1 MEELITQTNETGFHF
16 VDEAAPPALMKAL
29 ALEILKRNL
38 VVTWWTNIRFEKN
51 FTKDLCL
58 LLKASGCI
66 AVSGGLEVASDRLL
80 KLIDKGVTV
89 EQVAKVTRYFT
100 EADIMVHSYLMYGYP
115 TQTEQ
120 ETIDSLE
127 MVRQLFSLGIIQS
140 GFWHQFALT
149 THSPVGQNPEAYN
162 ITPHYNTISF
172 ANNDVN
178 FTDNTGI
185 DHSKFSIGLKKS
197 LFNFMHGIGFDI
209 DLQDWFDFK
218 IPDTFIN
225 PYFIE
230 DSLTEEISF
239 KIKPNSKIVW
249 LGHQPLV
256 ELISKTKK
264 GQTYQSL
271 KLLFNSKTDQLKITL
286 NKDEGD
292 WLLNHLENGLSK
304 KNAIS
309 FSSLKK
315 DFETNFENFEL
326 FWFSK
331 PMLELQ
337 VFGLIS
343 I

>member
-1 MEELITQTNETGFHF
+1 
-16 VDEAAPPALMKAL
+16 MK
-29 ALEILKRNL
+29 
-38 VVTWWTNIRFEKN
+38 KN

-100 EADIMVHSYLMYGYP
+100 EANIMVHSYLMYGYP
-115 TQTEQ
+115 TQTIQ

-127 MVRQLFSLGIIQS
+127 MVRQLFELGIIQS

-149 THSPVGQNPEAYN
+149 THSPIGKNPEHYN

-178 FTDNTGI
+178 FTDQTTI
-185 DHSKFSIGLKKS
+185 DHNQFSFGLKKS
-197 LFNFMHGIGFDI
+197 LFNYMHGIGFDI

-218 IPDTFIN
+218 IPSTTID
-225 PYFIE
+225 PYYIE
-230 DSLTEEISF
+230 ECLTEELQF
-239 KIKPNSKIVW
+239 KIKSNAKIVW
-249 LGHQPLV
+249 LGSYPLT
-256 ELISKTKK
+256 EKSSKTKK
-264 GQTYQSL
+264 GHTYRFLNL
-271 KLLFNSKTDQLKITL
+271 KFHTKAEVLKITL
-286 NKDEGD
+286 NDDYGH
-292 WLLNHLENGLSK
+292 WLLTQLETSLAHK
-304 KNAIS
+304 QAVS
-309 FSSLKK
+309 FSLLKK
-315 DFETNFENFEL
+315 DFEKQYENFEL

-331 PMLELQ
+331 PMLELTN
-337 VFGLIS
+337 FGLIT